1 MTAQSEN
8 PYAPAHAILL
18 LDTEHSG
25 IVPFINELTGEATL
39 PEDVPLPR
47 MKMGVN
53 GVDLDLSVVAAPLQS
68 DLLGFA
74 LATSPLRGTLEPAVA
89 RHRAHLRILAAPAEP
104 FAVQRALMAA
114 TARLASRD
122 DVTAVLLPHQEA
134 LTTDVMYVGEAMQR
148 PALTWFRTNAAGQGD
163 GTSIAF
169 TRGMWA
175 LGGTDVVLQGVPWTP
190 AEAFSAL
197 RAAVATALEA
207 ERPPREGDTLEV
219 SGVPHTL
226 ETGVDPID
234 GRPVLRLVAAG

>member
-8 PYAPAHAILL
+8 PYAPAHTILL
-18 LDTEHSG
+18 IDTEHTG
-25 IVPFINELTGEATL
+25 IAPFINDLTGAATL
-39 PEDVPLPR
+39 PEDLPLPR
-47 MKMGVN
+47 LKMGVN
-53 GVDLDLSVVAAPLQS
+53 GVDLDLSLFGSPLQS

-74 LATSPLRGTLEPAVA
+74 LATSPLRATLEPAVD
-89 RHRAHLRILAAPAEP
+89 RHRAHLRILAAAAEP

-122 DVTAVLLPHQEA
+122 DVKAVLLPHQEA

-163 GTSIAF
+163 GTAIAF

-175 LGGTDVVLQGVPWTP
+175 LGGTDLVLQGVASDP
-190 AEAFSAL
+190 AEAFAAL

-219 SGVPHTL
+219 AGAPYTL
-226 ETGVDPID
+226 TPGVDPID
-234 GRPVLRLVAAG
+234 GRPVLRLVAA